1 MWLQWVEQLA
11 FLQDQLLSSATHA
24 VAVVLLHLVVQLLGC
39 GLVLVRLFTNFA
51 FTLLARYDHIL
62 LPPPPPSVDCLLS
75 GDAAPFQCRA
85 SGGKFTR
92 STTNNK

>member
-51 FTLLARYDHIL
+51 FTLLAGIVVLQVNLESLAQPVL
-62 LPPPPPSVDCLLS
+62 LNLVLLRFAHS
-75 GDAAPFQCRA
+75 
-85 SGGKFTR
+85 K
-92 STTNNK
+92 